1 MYFCT
6 NTTCISLQIQN
17 VFLNKYT
24 NTVDERPWVSHVPA
38 GSGLATTPAGINNT
52 AMHVQHYHHH
62 YQHCMYNIIVNNV
75 ILINGVIIIN
85 LKSTTP
91 AGINNTALYNIIII
105 IKYQQCHCIYQHR
118 HHYHH
123 GQYHNNNQS

>member
-1 MYFCT
+1 MYKYTNTVDERPWVSHVPDIVQCVHCYEKKHNKYKMYFCT

-52 AMHVQHYHHH
+52 A
-62 YQHCMYNIIVNNV
+62 
-75 ILINGVIIIN
+75 
-85 LKSTTP
+85 
-91 AGINNTALYNIIII
+91 LYNIIII